1 VVSVTGSTAA
11 GGGGGGGGGE
21 FGGGGGEFGGGG
33 GEFGG
38 GGGGEFGG
46 GGGGEVVPLVLS
58 ACAAVSPRPDTTGAT
73 HSMPA
78 PTTAPAR
85 KTCRRLKPPDDSAAS
100 AC

>member
-11 GGGGGGGGGE
+11 GGGGGLPGGELGGELGGE
-21 FGGGGGEFGGGG
+21 FGG
-33 GEFGG
+33 GG